1 MHSASMGGG
10 RPRMPKLK
18 VPGGG
23 GTGGAASARSWKA
36 SPAQRGGGYGPE
48 VDELTPSGAMTERAQ
63 RPLRLDMTGGGGER
77 ESGMQSMKGGG
88 SSSMA
93 GKPMLGDLSM
103 SDISRQGPSTL
114 GRPGELDNW
123 PSTQAQGSHS
133 WLKRLERF
141 LDTQLD
147 RVGENDLE
155 GRLKVHH
162 ECLAQ
167 FSEVWSSGFRVYGLG
182 FNLIRVLGLVFW
194 VDFVFG
200 RGGGGSGFRGQ
211 GALP

>member
-1 MHSASMGGG
+1 M
-10 RPRMPKLK
+10 
-18 VPGGG
+18 
-23 GTGGAASARSWKA
+23 
-36 SPAQRGGGYGPE
+36 
-48 VDELTPSGAMTERAQ
+48 DELTPSGAATERAQ

-77 ESGMQSMKGGG
+77 ESGMRESGMRESGMRESGVQSTGGG

-103 SDISRQGPSTL
+103 SDISRQGPATL

-147 RVGENDLE
+147 RVGEDDLE

-167 FSEVWSSGFRVYGLG
+167 FSEVYPTSKRWHLWEIDLRFAPGLPPG
-182 FNLIRVLGLVFW
+182 WLGCM
-194 VDFVFG
+194 
-200 RGGGGSGFRGQ
+200 GQ
-211 GALP
+211 GIGCRV